1 MRSTL
6 RRALQI
12 IAVVVV
18 LLAFVPSGAGGAAD
32 YVTVTGSSMSP
43 TLETGDTVMLTRHDH
58 YAVGDIIAYRSQGLG
73 GVVVI
78 HRIIQLA
85 GDGRYLTKGDNNGFV
100 DQYRPA
106 DNDILGARVAS
117 LPDTTSLRRFLS
129 GPAGIAVAIGVGFFV
144 IALGGSTGVRHHH
157 RSRKGAGS

>member
-1 MRSTL
+1 MKSTL
-6 RRALQI
+6 RRAIQI

-43 TLETGDTVMLTRHDH
+43 TLETGDTVMLTRQDH

-78 HRIIQLA
+78 EQLFGLPGLGWMLLNGIYQRDYPVVQGSVLFFALVFALTNLLVDLTYAQLDPRIKY
-85 GDGRYLTKGDNNGFV
+85 G
-100 DQYRPA
+100 
-106 DNDILGARVAS
+106 
-117 LPDTTSLRRFLS
+117 
-129 GPAGIAVAIGVGFFV
+129 
-144 IALGGSTGVRHHH
+144 
-157 RSRKGAGS
+157 